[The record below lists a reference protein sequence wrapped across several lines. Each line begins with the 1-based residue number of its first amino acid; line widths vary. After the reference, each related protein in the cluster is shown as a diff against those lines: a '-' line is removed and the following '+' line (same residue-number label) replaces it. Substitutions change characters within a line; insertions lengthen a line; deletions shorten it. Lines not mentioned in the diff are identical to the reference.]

1 MKILVFVRSKLR
13 FSLFFYSFFKVKDW
27 DDRMTLVKW
36 INDVVVSTVG
46 SQQQQSNATGG
57 HHENAPITTTTG
69 PQASHISVRNSIVAG
84 TMGGATTAASLA
96 PPAQTAPAVQT
107 VKQIVKKKVVEVEPE
122 PKYTKIEDSVAPL
135 ELLLNAN
142 CDYCRYRCRVNAIR
156 FKDTLMFQTRVF
168 EYVVCFRKV

>member
-1 MKILVFVRSKLR
+1 MRYENLR
-13 FSLFFYSFFKVKDW
+13 FCSLKISFLTLLFFKVKDW

-46 SQQQQSNATGG
+46 AQQQQSNATGG
-57 HHENAPITTTTG
+57 HHENVNAPTTTTTG

-122 PKYTKIEDSVAPL
+122 PKYTKLEDSVAPL

-168 EYVVCFRKV
+168 EYVV